1 MSGKMV
7 LSRAETAG
15 VRITRNGDRLSVA
28 CRGELPPDIRDGL
41 RQHKAEILDLIA
53 EPWWGMGFPAFL
65 AEVSH
70 SPVTI
75 YGSGRSCCHC
85 GLWGGDVLRVAI
97 PEGIFPVHRSCVD
110 DWYAALPPYRTQ
122 QAGLTE
128 G

>member
-53 EPWWGMGFPAFL
+53 EPWWGMGFPAFRGEPFPRNDL
-65 AEVSH
+65 RFRAIVL
-70 SPVTI
+70 PLRTV
-75 YGSGRSCCHC
+75 GRRRPAGRNSGGHLPGASQ
-85 GLWGGDVLRVAI
+85 LR
-97 PEGIFPVHRSCVD
+97 G
-110 DWYAALPPYRTQ
+110 
-122 QAGLTE
+122 
-128 G
+128 